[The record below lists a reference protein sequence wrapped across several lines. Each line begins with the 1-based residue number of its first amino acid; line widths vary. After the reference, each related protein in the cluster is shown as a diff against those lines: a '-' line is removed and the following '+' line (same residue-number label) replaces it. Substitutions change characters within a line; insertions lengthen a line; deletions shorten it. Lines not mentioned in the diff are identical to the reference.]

1 VLFKE
6 LDWSYHLAP
15 LSLGFIFKEVD
26 FWRRKILF
34 SSRKLIF
41 KKLGWGYH
49 LIAFSLG
56 KLLPKEL
63 NLKKLPIFNHAFF
76 EEDFQE

>member
-6 LDWSYHLAP
+6 LDWRYHLAP
-15 LSLGFIFKEVD
+15 LSLGFLFKEVD

-34 SSRKLIF
+34 SLRKLIF

-49 LIAFSLG
+49 IIAFSLG
-56 KLLPKEL
+56 SCSPR
-63 NLKKLPIFNHAFF
+63 H
-76 EEDFQE
+76 